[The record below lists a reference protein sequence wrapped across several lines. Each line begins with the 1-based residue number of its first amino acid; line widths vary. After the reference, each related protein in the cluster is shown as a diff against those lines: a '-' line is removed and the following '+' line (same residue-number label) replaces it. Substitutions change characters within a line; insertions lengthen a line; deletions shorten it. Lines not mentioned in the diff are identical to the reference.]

1 MEFRC
6 FLVAIVFFVGVK
18 IAHGEGTNPVVTIF
32 VGEGGSLQ
40 HPGNDSFQCGW
51 TSETACGS
59 LSASIAAYKHRVLRN
74 ESFPL
79 QAGTF
84 TTEISLMPNDTCY
97 TEAGT
102 RKVIKL
108 AMASNLVIKLSDKSG
123 CPKATIHLDAPM
135 EFHNATSLAFINL
148 RFLTAR
154 SKKRIK
160 KLSGQNVRSKKRL
173 KFRKYLKFAFSKYV
187 VMEGCEFIV
196 PAIFRAAVFNETYPV
211 FFQNC
216 DFLGMEDQKR
226 VESLDMLQAA
236 VDVELRQPAQSLD
249 PDIVRRA
256 VKLFG
261 RNLPNNL
268 FENFPHFLVKDCRF
282 HKLGAPPEMH
292 HSLDA
297 NPWLRKATAFR
308 IVFQNNAE
316 NYTVEIAGSNFTE
329 VRSAVSSAVYV
340 KLSPNATR
348 NKIFISDCYF
358 ARNEG
363 FFGGALFVRFGN
375 KPMNG
380 NITYNY
386 VRVQDTKFEKNFARQ
401 EGGAVFIR
409 FSGFLD
415 RETQRRNCMAFRRVQ
430 FIENYAGP
438 KGTYPGAALLC
449 MASSRNRK
457 RSTATRQFK
466 VDGCSGPLTLDSCLF
481 DGNRGFGTFFTRYAN
496 TRLTGNT

>member
-1 MEFRC
+1 MDFRC
-6 FLVAIVFFVGVK
+6 FLVAIVFSVGVK
-18 IAHGEGTNPVVTIF
+18 IAHGEWTYPVVMIF
-32 VGEGGSLQ
+32 VGEGGSQ
-40 HPGNDSFQCGW
+40 RRPGNDSFECGW
-51 TSETACGS
+51 TRETACGS
-59 LSASIAAYKHRVLRN
+59 LSASLEAYKHRVLRN

-84 TTEISLMPNDTCY
+84 TTEINLMPNSTCHI
-97 TEAGT
+97 EAGT
-102 RKVIKL
+102 TKVIEF
-108 AMASNLVIKLSDKSG
+108 AMASNLVIKLSETSG
-123 CPKATIHLDAPM
+123 CGKATIYLYAPM

-148 RFLTAR
+148 RFLTAD

-160 KLSGQNVRSKKRL
+160 ELSGQNVRSKMRL
-173 KFRKYLKFAFSKYV
+173 KFRKFLIFNLSKNV
-187 VMEGCEFIV
+187 FMEGCEFIV
-196 PAIFRAAVFNETYPV
+196 PAVFKAAVFNNTHPI

-216 DFLGMEDQKR
+216 DFLGVDDQKR
-226 VESLDMLQAA
+226 VESLDMLQPA
-236 VDVELRQPAQSLD
+236 VDVELRQTAQSLD
-249 PDIVRRA
+249 SEIVRRA
-256 VKLFG
+256 VELFG
-261 RNLPNNL
+261 RNLPDSL
-268 FENFPHFLVKDCRF
+268 LENFPHILVKDCRF

-375 KPMNG
+375 KLMNG

-481 DGNRGFGTFFTRYAN
+481 EGNRGFGSFFTRYAN